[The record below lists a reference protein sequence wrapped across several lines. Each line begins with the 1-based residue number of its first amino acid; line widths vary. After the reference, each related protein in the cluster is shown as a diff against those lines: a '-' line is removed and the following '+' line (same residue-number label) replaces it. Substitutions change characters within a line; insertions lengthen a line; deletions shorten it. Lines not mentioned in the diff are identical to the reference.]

1 MNIDDLK
8 DAWNKDEPSG
18 MHLSV
23 STALVKD
30 TTSAIGK
37 IRRNMKSEFIAT
49 LVSYLMMLVFLVF
62 YQHNPFF
69 FIAASS
75 LIFTLMIPN
84 AFFFFKFYVFYKS
97 ISRYD
102 LNLKKSIRKMT
113 YELELNVELYKS
125 YNICITPLAVL
136 IVFGLACGKKTFDVI
151 QHVMSNTVTVSPWTV
166 FLILSVILISYIITY
181 ACITWSVRYMY
192 GKYLLELKKIVDDL
206 DTEE

>member
-49 LVSYLMMLVFLVF
+49 LVSYFMMLWFLF
-62 YQHNPFF
+62 YYQQNPFF
-69 FIAASS
+69 FIVASS

-84 AFFFFKFYVFYKS
+84 AFFFFRFYVFYKS

-113 YELELNVELYKS
+113 YELELNIELYKS
-125 YNICITPLAVL
+125 YNICITPLA
-136 IVFGLACGKKTFDVI
+136 
-151 QHVMSNTVTVSPWTV
+151 
-166 FLILSVILISYIITY
+166 
-181 ACITWSVRYMY
+181 
-192 GKYLLELKKIVDDL
+192 
-206 DTEE
+206 